1 MRQKFKLGYTQG
13 TFDMFHIGHLNLIK
27 NAHSYCERLI
37 VGVNCDALVREYKHK
52 SPIINERE
60 RLEIVKAIRY
70 VDDVILC
77 DSLDKLAIHD
87 QCPYDA
93 IFIGDDW
100 KGSPRWTQT
109 EQELAPLGIEVVY
122 IGYTHNVSSSLLRL
136 QEKNKVE
143 E

>member
-1 MRQKFKLGYTQG
+1 MKQKFKLGYTQG

-27 NAHSYCERLI
+27 NAQSYCERLI

-52 SPIINERE
+52 TPIINERE

-109 EQELAPLGIEVVY
+109 ERELAPLGIEVVY

-136 QEKNKVE
+136 QEKDKVE